1 MANIF
6 KERLKSMTLQ
16 RGVWITMTDKLA
28 IEMMTGIGYDWMLFD
43 TEHSPIDSTSM
54 LPLLQIA
61 DGGGAN
67 AIVRPSSLNVPDIKK
82 FLDLGARNILV
93 PMINNAAEAELAVA
107 SVEYPPAGIR
117 GVSGFS
123 RATNFGRT
131 EDYHK
136 NARHDISILVQVET
150 AESLENIEA
159 ICSVP
164 GIDGVFVGPADLAA
178 AIGHVGNPT
187 HPEVKREIAHAIKRI
202 RACNKAPGFLS
213 PNLDMVQLAIA
224 SGAVFVAQD
233 IDLIALQRGLNK
245 P

>member
-6 KERLKSMTLQ
+6 KERLNSMTLQ

-43 TEHSPIDSTSM
+43 TEHSPIDSTLM

-67 AIVRPSSLNVPDIKK
+67 AVVRPSSLNVPDIKK

-107 SVEYPPAGIR
+107 SVEYPPTGIR

>member
-1 MANIF
+1 MTNIF
-6 KERLKSMTLQ
+6 KERLKSYTLQ
-16 RGVWITMTDKLA
+16 RGLWVTMSDKLA
-28 IEMMTGIGYDWMLFD
+28 VEMMAGVGYDWMLFD
-43 TEHSPIDSTSM
+43 TEHSPIDTTSM

-61 DGGGAN
+61 DGCGAN
-67 AIVRPSSLNVPDIKK
+67 AVVRPSCLNIADIKK

-93 PMINNAAEAELAVA
+93 PMINNADEARLAVA
-107 SVEYPPAGIR
+107 SVEYPPSGIR

-131 EDYHK
+131 KNYHK
-136 NARHDISILVQVET
+136 TARDDISILVQVET
-150 AESLENIEA
+150 AEALENIED

-178 AIGHVGNPT
+178 AIGHVGNPG
-187 HPEVKREIAHAIKRI
+187 HAEVRDEIQRTIKRI
-202 RACNKAPGFLS
+202 RTCGKAPGFLS
-213 PNLDMVQLAIA
+213 PNLDMVQMVID

-233 IDLIALQRGLNK
+233 IDMAALLRGLNK